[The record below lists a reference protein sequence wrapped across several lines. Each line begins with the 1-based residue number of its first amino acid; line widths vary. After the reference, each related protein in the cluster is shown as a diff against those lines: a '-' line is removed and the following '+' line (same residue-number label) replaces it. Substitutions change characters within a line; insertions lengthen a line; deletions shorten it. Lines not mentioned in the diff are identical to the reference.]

1 MNESVLTTIATF
13 SFPYEAHIAKSHLE
27 FENIPAF
34 VADEHTFNM
43 QWLYSNAM
51 GGVRL
56 QVPTIQAERAREI
69 INQNLSHL
77 VESEIGKE
85 ENVCGKCGS
94 EHLTPHTKGKAPA
107 FLVFIL
113 IGFPLFFYKRGLKCD
128 ICGEFNKT

>member
-1 MNESVLTTIATF
+1 MTEPVLTTIATF

-27 FENIPAF
+27 SENIPAF
-34 VADEHTFNM
+34 VADEHTINM

-56 QVPTIQAERAREI
+56 QVPTIRADKAIEI

-77 VESEIGKE
+77 VESEAGKE
-85 ENVCGKCGS
+85 EKTCIKCGG
-94 EHLTPHTKGKAPA
+94 EYLTPYTKGKAPA

-113 IGFPLFFYKRGLKCD
+113 LGFPLPCARRYVYYGKAL
-128 ICGEFNKT
+128 